1 MSRHTEQ
8 RHLHYTPEQLFDL
21 IADVERYPEF
31 LPWLL
36 AAHVGR
42 RDGDRVWVE
51 MVIGTR
57 FLQRR
62 FTSQARLSRPRRIDI
77 SSHDTLFRHFEQVW
91 TFTPA
96 ADGGTVVEHR
106 IDFSFRSRLLQAL
119 MGSWLAQAARETVSA
134 FSHRARAIYG
144 PDGRPSA

>member
-21 IADVERYPEF
+21 VADVERYPEF

-36 AAHVGR
+36 AADIRR

-62 FTSQARLSRPRRIDI
+62 FTSRARLRRPRRIDI
-77 SSHDTLFRHFEQVW
+77 TSHDTLKVNSLICYMISLW
-91 TFTPA
+91 
-96 ADGGTVVEHR
+96 
-106 IDFSFRSRLLQAL
+106 
-119 MGSWLAQAARETVSA
+119 
-134 FSHRARAIYG
+134 
-144 PDGRPSA
+144 